1 MSAAFTQTLPITTL
15 ATIQPS
21 IALTRAEC
29 PDNYRERLAQK
40 PRAFDVMKD
49 ARVARSMYQR
59 KLLRQF
65 MRFLVSRGG
74 SILRRTE
81 FRVAEA
87 SVPTRPI
94 HAHRLPIT
102 HSLLLIPGDN
112 RFKGVIS
119 IQAHQTYPVSTGW
132 SARGSFFP

>member
-1 MSAAFTQTLPITTL
+1 MSAAFTQTLPITPL

-29 PDNYRERLAQK
+29 PDNDRERLAQK

-65 MRFLVSRGG
+65 MRFLVSRLG

-87 SVPTRPI
+87 SVRNSLHSRTPSPYYS
-94 HAHRLPIT
+94 LPIT
-102 HSLLLIPGDN
+102 H
-112 RFKGVIS
+112 
-119 IQAHQTYPVSTGW
+119 
-132 SARGSFFP
+132 ARR

>member
-1 MSAAFTQTLPITTL
+1 MSAAFTQTPPITPL
-15 ATIQPS
+15 APIRPT

-40 PRAFDVMKD
+40 PHAFDVMKD

-65 MRFLVSRGG
+65 MTFLVSRLG
-74 SILRRTE
+74 SIFRRTE

-87 SVPTRPI
+87 SVRNSPPSRTPSPYYSLPFTHTR
-94 HAHRLPIT
+94 R
-102 HSLLLIPGDN
+102 
-112 RFKGVIS
+112 
-119 IQAHQTYPVSTGW
+119 
-132 SARGSFFP
+132 

>member
-1 MSAAFTQTLPITTL
+1 MSAAFTQTLPITPL

-29 PDNYRERLAQK
+29 PDHDRERLAQR

-65 MRFLVSRGG
+65 MRFLVSRLG

-87 SVPTRPI
+87 SVRNSLHSRTPSPYYS
-94 HAHRLPIT
+94 LPIT
-102 HSLLLIPGDN
+102 H
-112 RFKGVIS
+112 
-119 IQAHQTYPVSTGW
+119 
-132 SARGSFFP
+132 ARR